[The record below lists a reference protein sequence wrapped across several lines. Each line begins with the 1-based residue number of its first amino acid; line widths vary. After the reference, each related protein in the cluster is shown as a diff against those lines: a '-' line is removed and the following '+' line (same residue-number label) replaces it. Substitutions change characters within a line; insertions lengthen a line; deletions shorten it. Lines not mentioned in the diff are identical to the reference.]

1 MRTSEFN
8 EKLKNYANITERELD
23 RLVPDVLCDE
33 KSVIKAMRYSLLG
46 AGKRLRAALLLEC
59 CIAAGGSVEQAL
71 PFACAVEMVHAYSL
85 IHDDLPCMDDD
96 DLRRG
101 KPSCHIAFG
110 ESTALL
116 AGDALL
122 TKAFSVIMSS
132 NSRDEVKVK
141 AAAFLAECAGEHG
154 MIGGQILDLENEK
167 NAPDSERLER
177 TCLMKTAY
185 LLKAAAVIG
194 AMVGSADDEMIDRMG
209 KYALNIGL
217 AFQIFDD
224 ILDVEGVEEKI
235 GKPVGSDKENHKIT
249 YVTLFSAEKA
259 HEMAIERAELAKRE
273 LSCMNIQSSW
283 LYELADMVVDRD
295 K

>member
-8 EKLKNYANITERELD
+8 EKLKRYADITERELD
-23 RLVPDVLCDE
+23 KLVPDEPCDE
-33 KSVIKAMRYSLLG
+33 NSVIKAMRYSLLG
-46 AGKRLRAALLLEC
+46 GGKRLRAALLLEC
-59 CIAAGGSVEQAL
+59 CSAVGGSVEQAL
-71 PFACAVEMVHAYSL
+71 PFACAVEMIHAYSL

-101 KPSCHIAFG
+101 KPSCHIAFD

-132 NSRDEVKVK
+132 DAHADVKVK

-154 MIGGQILDLENEK
+154 MIGGQILHLENETTP
-167 NAPDSERLER
+167 PDIERLER

-185 LLKAAAVIG
+185 LLKASAVIG
-194 AMVGSADDEMIDRMG
+194 AMVGSADAEMINGMG

-224 ILDVEGVEEKI
+224 ILDVAGEEEKI

-259 HEMAIERAELAKRE
+259 LEMAIEKSDLAKRE
-273 LSCMNIQSSW
+273 LSCMNIQSNW